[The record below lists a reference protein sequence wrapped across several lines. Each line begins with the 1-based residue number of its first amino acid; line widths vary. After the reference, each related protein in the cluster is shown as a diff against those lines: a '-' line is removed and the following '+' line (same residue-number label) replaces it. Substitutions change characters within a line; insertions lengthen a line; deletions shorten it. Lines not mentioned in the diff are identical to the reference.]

1 MKSMVIKM
9 ASGIVRNG
17 MIPKMKY
24 CRKAVMGGVERVH
37 MINGNKPHALL
48 LEIFTNDGIG
58 TMLTR

>member
-1 MKSMVIKM
+1 
-9 ASGIVRNG
+9 
-17 MIPKMKY
+17 
-24 CRKAVMGGVERVH
+24 MGGVERVH